1 MKNEKWNAEN
11 ILSQKGRVA
20 IVTGSS
26 SGIGYETA
34 RVLANKQ
41 ASVILAVRN
50 LGKGNKALA
59 KILQQNKDADVKVME
74 LDLANLA
81 SVKNFAE
88 NFQKNY
94 LRLDLLINNA
104 GVMIPPY
111 SKTSDGFELQFGTNH
126 LGHFALTGQL
136 LERLIDTEG
145 SRIVNVSSGAHNIG
159 KIDFDDLNWENRSY
173 AKWKAYGDS
182 KLANL
187 LFTYE
192 LDRKLKDN
200 GIDTLVT
207 ASHPG
212 WTATELQRT
221 AGGIVEYL
229 NGILAQDITMGA
241 LPTLRAAIEA
251 GLKGG
256 EYFGPNGFMEIRGY
270 PIKVESNELSKDQ
283 AIAKKLWEVSE
294 KLTDVKFEFNKK
306 AQSAG
311 K

>member
-1 MKNEKWNAEN
+1 MKNQKWNTKN
-11 ILSQKGRVA
+11 IPSQKGRVA

-41 ASVILAVRN
+41 ASVVIAVRN
-50 LGKGNKALA
+50 LDKGNKALA

-111 SKTSDGFELQFGTNH
+111 SKTTDGFELQFGTNH

-136 LERLIDTEG
+136 LQFLIGTEG
-145 SRIVNVSSGAHNIG
+145 SRIVNLSSSGHIMG
-159 KIDFDDLNWENRSY
+159 KIDFDDLNWEKRSY

-187 LFTYE
+187 YFTYE

-200 GIDTLVT
+200 GIDILVT

-221 AGGIVEYL
+221 TGVVEYL
-229 NGILAQDITMGA
+229 SGIFAQDITMGA

-251 GLKGG
+251 DLKGG
-256 EYFGPNGFMEIRGY
+256 EFFGPNGFMTMRGY
-270 PIKVESNELSKDQ
+270 PIKAETNELSKDK
-283 AIAKKLWEVSE
+283 AIAKKLWVVSE
-294 KLTDVKFEFNKK
+294 KLTGVKFEFKK
-306 AQSAG
+306 KISSSSS
-311 K
+311 

>member
-1 MKNEKWNAEN
+1 MMMKTEKWNAEN
-11 ILSQKGRVA
+11 ILSQKGRIV

-41 ASVILAVRN
+41 ASVIIAVRN
-50 LGKGNKALA
+50 LDKGNKALA
-59 KILQQNKDADVKVME
+59 KIIQQNKDADVQVME

-94 LRLDLLINNA
+94 SRLDLLINNA

-111 SKTSDGFELQFGTNH
+111 AKTTDGFELQFGTNH

-136 LERLIDTEG
+136 LKLLISTQG
-145 SRIVNVSSGAHNIG
+145 SRIVNVSSGAHNFG
-159 KIDFDDLNWENRSY
+159 KIDFDDLNWEKRNY
-173 AKWKAYGDS
+173 AQWTAYGDS

-187 LFTYE
+187 YFTYE
-192 LDRKLKDN
+192 LDRKLKEQ
-200 GIDTLVT
+200 GINTLVT

-221 AGGIVEYL
+221 AGDVMKYL
-229 NGILAQDITMGA
+229 NGIFAQNITMGA
-241 LPTLRAAIEA
+241 LPTLRAAIEE
-251 GLKGG
+251 GLKGA
-256 EYFGPNGFMEIRGY
+256 EYFGPNGFMEIGGY
-270 PIKVESNELSKDQ
+270 PVQVESNELSKDR
-283 AIAKKLWEVSE
+283 AIAQKLWEVSE
-294 KLTDVKFEFNKK
+294 QLTSVKFEFNKK
-306 AQSAG
+306 A
-311 K
+311 

>member
-1 MKNEKWNAEN
+1 MMMKNEKWNTEN
-11 ILSQKGRVA
+11 ILSQKGRIV

-41 ASVILAVRN
+41 ASVIIAVRN
-50 LGKGNKALA
+50 LDKGNKALA
-59 KILQQNKDADVKVME
+59 KIIQQNKDADVQVME

-94 LRLDLLINNA
+94 SRLDLLINNA

-111 SKTSDGFELQFGTNH
+111 AKTTDGFELQFGTNH

-136 LERLIDTEG
+136 LKLLISTQG
-145 SRIVNVSSGAHNIG
+145 SRIVNVSSGAHNFG
-159 KIDFDDLNWENRSY
+159 KIDFDDLNWEKRNY
-173 AKWKAYGDS
+173 AQWTAYGDS

-187 LFTYE
+187 YFTYE
-192 LDRKLKDN
+192 LDRKLKEQ
-200 GIDTLVT
+200 GINTLVT

-221 AGGIVEYL
+221 AGDVMKYL
-229 NGILAQDITMGA
+229 NGIFAQNITMGA
-241 LPTLRAAIEA
+241 LPTLRAAIEE
-251 GLKGG
+251 GLKGA
-256 EYFGPNGFMEIRGY
+256 EYFGPNGFMEIGGY
-270 PIKVESNELSKDQ
+270 PVQVESNELSKDR
-283 AIAKKLWEVSE
+283 AIAQKLWEVSE
-294 KLTDVKFEFNKK
+294 QLTSVKFEFNKK
-306 AQSAG
+306 A
-311 K
+311 

>member
-1 MKNEKWNAEN
+1 MMMKTEKWNAEN
-11 ILSQKGRVA
+11 ILSQKGRIV

-41 ASVILAVRN
+41 ASVIIAVRN
-50 LGKGNKALA
+50 LDKGNKALA
-59 KILQQNKDADVKVME
+59 KIIQQNKDADVQVME

-94 LRLDLLINNA
+94 SRLDLLINNA

-111 SKTSDGFELQFGTNH
+111 AKTTDGFELQFGTNH

-136 LERLIDTEG
+136 LKLLISTQG
-145 SRIVNVSSGAHNIG
+145 SRIVNVSSGAHNFG
-159 KIDFDDLNWENRSY
+159 KIDFDDLNWEKRNY
-173 AKWKAYGDS
+173 AQWTAYGDS

-187 LFTYE
+187 YFTYE
-192 LDRKLKDN
+192 LDRKLKDQ
-200 GIDTLVT
+200 GIKTVVT

-221 AGGIVEYL
+221 GGNVMKYL
-229 NGILAQDITMGA
+229 NGIFAQDITMGA
-241 LPTLRAAIEA
+241 LPTLRAAIEE
-251 GLKGG
+251 GLKGA
-256 EYFGPNGFMEIRGY
+256 EYFGPNGFMEIGGY
-270 PIKVESNELSKDQ
+270 PVQVESNELSKDR
-283 AIAKKLWEVSE
+283 AIAQKLWEVSE
-294 KLTDVKFEFNKK
+294 QLTSVKFEFNKK
-306 AQSAG
+306 A
-311 K
+311 

>member
-1 MKNEKWNAEN
+1 MKNEKWNTEN
-11 ILSQKGRVA
+11 ILSQKGRIV

-41 ASVILAVRN
+41 ASVIIAVRN
-50 LGKGNKALA
+50 LEKGNKALA
-59 KILQQNKDADVKVME
+59 KIIQQNKDADVRVME

-81 SVKNFAE
+81 SVNNFAE

-94 LRLDLLINNA
+94 SRLDLLINNA

-111 SKTSDGFELQFGTNH
+111 SKTTDGFELQFGTNH

-136 LERLIDTEG
+136 LKLLISTKA
-145 SRIVNVSSGAHNIG
+145 SRIVNVSSGAHNFG
-159 KIDFDDLNWENRSY
+159 TLDFDDLNWEKRNY
-173 AKWKAYGDS
+173 AQWTAYGDS

-187 LFTYE
+187 YFTYE
-192 LDRKLKDN
+192 LDRKLKEQ
-200 GIDTLVT
+200 GINTLVT

-221 AGGIVEYL
+221 AGDVMKYL
-229 NGILAQDITMGA
+229 NGIFAQDITMGA
-241 LPTLRAAIEA
+241 LPTLRAAIEE

-256 EYFGPNGFMEIRGY
+256 EYFGPNGFMEISGY
-270 PIKVESNELSKDQ
+270 PVKVESNQLSKDR
-283 AIAKKLWEVSE
+283 AIAQKLWVVSE
-294 KLTDVKFEFNKK
+294 QLTSVKFEFNK
-306 AQSAG
+306 QV
-311 K
+311 